1 MGFFTV
7 TIYQPLY
14 NLLVWLYNVLPGAD
28 IGIAIIVLTILIK
41 GLLFPLTFKQ
51 LKSQKEM
58 QEIQPLIKEI
68 QAKYKDDKE
77 KLAQELMGVYKEHN
91 VNPFA
96 SCLPLIVQ
104 LPIFIGLFQVL
115 RNGFGEVNGDI
126 LYSFVANPG
135 MIDPMFLGL
144 IDLSTVFFPLVILAS
159 IAQYFQ
165 MKFTIGRRVD
175 KSVRKESGA
184 MDEDMTAR
192 MNKSMMYMMPVV
204 TLIIGTTLPAGLMLY
219 WLATTLLTIAL
230 YAIFLGEKSGGAG
243 SGSAGKV
250 LEKK

>member
-14 NLLVWLYNVLPGAD
+14 NLLVWLYDVLPGTD
-28 IGIAIIVLTILIK
+28 IGLAIIVMTIIVK

-58 QEIQPLIKEI
+58 QEIQTKH
-68 QAKYKDDKE
+68 KDNRE
-77 KLAQELMGVYKEHN
+77 AQAQELMKVYKDHN

-115 RNGFGEVNGDI
+115 RQGFGAVQADL
-126 LYSFVANPG
+126 LYPFVENPG
-135 MIDPMFLGL
+135 TIDPMLFGL
-144 IDLSTVFFPLVILAS
+144 IDLSAVFIPLVVLAA

-165 MKFTIGRRVD
+165 MKYTVLKRVD
-175 KSVRKESGA
+175 PAVRKEAGA

-192 MNKSMMYMMPVV
+192 MNKTMTYMMPVV
-204 TLIIGTTLPAGLMLY
+204 TLIVGTTLPSGLMLY
-219 WLATTLLTIAL
+219 WLATTLITIAL
-230 YAIFLGEKSGGAG
+230 YAAFIGRKA
-243 SGSAGKV
+243 A
-250 LEKK
+250 